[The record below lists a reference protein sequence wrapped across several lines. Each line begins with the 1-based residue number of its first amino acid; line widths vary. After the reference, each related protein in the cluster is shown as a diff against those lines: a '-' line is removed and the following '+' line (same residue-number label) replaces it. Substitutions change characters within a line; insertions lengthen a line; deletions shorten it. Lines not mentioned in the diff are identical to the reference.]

1 VLMAEIWQEKTIICV
16 DLLGEEFLEAA
27 KTGDPISIKEDGTVK
42 IG

>member
-1 VLMAEIWQEKTIICV
+1 MADIWQKKPIICV

-27 KTGDPISIKEDGTVK
+27 KTGDPISIKEDGTVD